1 MKRKVF
7 SILKLIAGLKERQ
20 QFTIISGVIAIAL
33 IVLYFFDPASSTS
46 NIYPP
51 SPFRALT
58 GLYCPGCG
66 TLRGLHQLLHGH
78 LLAALGLNPLM
89 VVSLPFLIYA
99 YASYSLRVMI
109 RRSLPQVFIP
119 AVWIWRLL
127 AVILGYW
134 FLRNLPVFPFSWLAP

>member
-1 MKRKVF
+1 MRRKIF
-7 SILKLIAGLKERQ
+7 SVLKLIAALTERQ
-20 QFTIISGVIAIAL
+20 KLAAISGTIAIAL
-33 IVLYFFDPASSTS
+33 IILYFFDPASSTS

-78 LLAALGLNPLM
+78 FLAALGLNPLM
-89 VVSLPFLIYA
+89 VVSAPFLVYA
-99 YASYSLRVMI
+99 YASYSLRVMTG
-109 RRSLPQVFIP
+109 RSLPQVFIP

-127 AVILGYW
+127 AVIVSYW
-134 FLRNLPVFPFSWLAP
+134 FLRNLPIFPFSWLAP